1 MKLTIRL
8 HGMLTRLLEG
18 RDSLTVEMA
27 PGSAVQD
34 LLAQLAVDPRELW
47 FHVVNGEMATPDT
60 ALNEGDVVDLVPPI
74 GGGMERPAARG
85 MGASGREIERRCI
98 Q

>member
-8 HGMLTRLLEG
+8 HGVLTRLLEG

-34 LLAQLAVDPRELW
+34 LLAQLGVDPRELW

-60 ALNEGDVVDLVPPI
+60 TLHEGDIVDLVPPI
-74 GGGMERPAARG
+74 GGGMDRPAARG
-85 MGASGREIERRCI
+85 TGASGSKSERRFA
-98 Q
+98 